1 MGRCFCYKGGRR
13 RGVVAKKHALLRRI
27 NKAVLNPVIRTF
39 AGKKYVPL
47 ALVHHVGR
55 KSGKEF
61 ETPII
66 VARVKGGFVIAL
78 TYGADVDWY
87 RNLTAAGGG
96 AIGWHGKEHAVGAP
110 EKIDSKQGMALF
122 PAPLRMILR
131 LNHTEEFV
139 RVRIKKDEARA

>member
-1 MGRCFCYKGGRR
+1 M
-13 RGVVAKKHALLRRI
+13 AKKHAMLRRI
-27 NKAVLNPVIRTF
+27 NKRVLNPVIRTF

-87 RNLTAAGGG
+87 RNLTAAKGG
-96 AIGWHGKEHAVGAP
+96 AIGWHGKEYAVGAP
-110 EKIDSKQGMALF
+110 EAVESKVGMPLF
-122 PAPLRMILR
+122 PAPLRVVLR
-131 LNHTEEFV
+131 LNHTDEFV
-139 RVRIKKDEARA
+139 RARIKKDEAGA